1 MSKKI
6 LVYPET
12 RQTFNYDC
20 GANGMMS
27 MLVYAGIEERE
38 ECIMKLADTTKKEGT
53 NVKGVEFVFGYFGQP
68 IKSGEGMTPLDLRKA
83 IDADHPTLIAVQAY
97 RNEGIIAPYQ
107 DLWTEGHWVVNIG
120 YEDDRLVFEDPASF
134 HRTWL
139 RDGELCERWHDLDT
153 GNKKIRGYGCTLLVS
168 GIYNHELQEHMD

>member
-38 ECIMKLADTTKKEGT
+38 ERIMKLAGTTKKEGT

-120 YEDDRLVFEDPASF
+120 QLPPHLAQGRGVVRALARPGHRKQEDSRLWLHALGQWYLQP
-134 HRTWL
+134 RTARAHGL
-139 RDGELCERWHDLDT
+139 
-153 GNKKIRGYGCTLLVS
+153 I
-168 GIYNHELQEHMD
+168 